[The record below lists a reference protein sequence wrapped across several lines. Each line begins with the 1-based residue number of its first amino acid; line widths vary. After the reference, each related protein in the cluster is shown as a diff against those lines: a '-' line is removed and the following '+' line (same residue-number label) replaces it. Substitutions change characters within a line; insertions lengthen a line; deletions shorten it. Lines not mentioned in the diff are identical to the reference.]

1 MSTEIRRNIWAKF
14 FRQFNAA
21 NQYRQAEISVVG
33 RNKKE
38 RKTIALGDR
47 PFLGM
52 TLAKKGR
59 LIDGVQM
66 CTANENPDQ
75 LTEPIVTVKDPARI
89 MLEKDDEG
97 RDKALTV
104 VSKDG
109 TTAKIELGNYDE
121 QLPANLV
128 RKVAYQ
134 MYMRRG
140 INEGNAQD
148 DWYTAEKKVKETEL
162 DFVR

>member
-21 NQYRQAEISVVG
+21 NQYRRAEISVVD

-52 TLAKKGR
+52 ALAKKGR

-97 RDKALTV
+97 HDTALTV
-104 VSKDG
+104 VSRDG
-109 TTAKIELGNYDE
+109 TTAIIKLGNYDE
-121 QLPANLV
+121 QLSADLV

-134 MYMRRG
+134 MYVRRG
-140 INEGNAQD
+140 NDDGNAQD
-148 DWYTAEKKVKETEL
+148 DWLTAEKRVKETEL